1 MATDQLFDPACIED
15 PYGYFAELRE
25 SEPVHRVAG
34 TDAFLVTR
42 MDLIHQV
49 VADTSTFSSNSTDFL
64 HLDADGSA
72 KLLDVYGNVDSGGI
86 DLSALATADPPDHGR
101 QRKVLTPLFSNAAM
115 AKRES
120 EFRQLVDARLDPFL
134 ATGRIEW
141 MADVAEPLPLVM
153 LARLLGVDEAHAPTL
168 KTHGYAAG
176 ELIGGFASPEHRP
189 ALLGEMGQ
197 VDPIFG
203 AYAAALAEP
212 EPDTTTVIGT
222 CAKAVGDGSLTE
234 SEVMVILGTLVAAG
248 GESTTSLLGTAVR
261 LLAQQPDLQQRL
273 RSEPDL
279 IPTFVEEALRID
291 PPFRNHYRRATTDT
305 VLAGTTIP
313 SGAKVI
319 LVWSSANRDPSAFDQ
334 PESIDVRR
342 PNPRQHVGFG
352 WGIHLCIGAP
362 LARLEARVTLEQLL
376 ARTTG
381 IALADGDRSL
391 AHHRSLMIRRLVEL
405 PLAVTPVP

>member
-1 MATDQLFDPACIED
+1 MTLDQLFDPACIED
-15 PYGYFAELRE
+15 PHRYYAELRE
-25 SEPVHRVAG
+25 TDPVHRVAG
-34 TDAFLVTR
+34 TEAFLVTR

-49 VADTSTFSSNSTDFL
+49 VADTATFSSNSTDFL
-64 HLDADGSA
+64 HLDPDGSA

-141 MADVAEPLPLVM
+141 MAEVAEPLPLVM
-153 LARLLGVDEAHAPTL
+153 LARLLGVDEAHAATL
-168 KTHGYAAG
+168 KTHGYAAV

-189 ALLGEMGQ
+189 ALLGQMGQ
-197 VDPIFG
+197 VGPIFE
-203 AYAAALAEP
+203 AYAAALADP

-222 CAKAVGDGSLTE
+222 CAKAVGEGTLTE

-261 LLAQQPDLQQRL
+261 LLAQQPDVQHRL
-273 RSEPDL
+273 RAEPDL
-279 IPTFVEEALRID
+279 VPAFVEEALRLD
-291 PPFRNHYRRATTDT
+291 PPFRNHYRRATTET
-305 VLAGTTIP
+305 VLAGTVIP
-313 SGAKVI
+313 AGAKVI
-319 LVWSSANRDPSAFDQ
+319 LVWPSANRDASAFDH
-334 PESIDVRR
+334 PESVDVDR

-352 WGIHLCIGAP
+352 WGIHLCLGAP
-362 LARLEARVTLEQLL
+362 LARLEARVTVEQLL
-376 ARTTG
+376 TRT
-381 IALADGDRSL
+381 AEFAVADGAGRL
-391 AHHRSLMIRRLVEL
+391 VHHRSLMIRRLVEL
-405 PLAVTPVP
+405 PLAVKPAT